1 MKTVE
6 ITDLNIP
13 ELAPYAKLTE
23 AQLRRAGARG
33 LFIAESEE
41 VIEGALAAGYP
52 LISMLTDHHHLP
64 SAEKVLSA
72 LPAADAERD
81 IPVYTG
87 EAEKLEA
94 LTGFRLSR
102 GVLAAMER
110 IPLPPVESIVGDARR
125 IAVLEGVNDA
135 ANIGAIFRSAAGLG
149 MDAVLIGENCC
160 DPLNRRAARV
170 SMGGV
175 FRVPWT
181 VLPTLDGDKNRIDIG
196 LLQKNGFK
204 TAAMALRK
212 ESVGIDDPRLLAE
225 EKLALML
232 GSEGN
237 GLHPRTIAE
246 SDYTVLI
253 PMKNGVDS
261 LNVGSAAAIAFYAA
275 VSRKR

>member
-1 MKTVE
+1 MNI
-6 ITDLNIP
+6 ITICDLNIP

-23 AQLRRAGARG
+23 AQLRRVGARG
-33 LFIAESEE
+33 IFIAESEE
-41 VIEGALAAGYP
+41 VIESALGAGYP
-52 LISMLTDHHHLP
+52 LVSMLTDRHHLP
-64 SAEKVLSA
+64 AAEKVLASA
-72 LPAADAERD
+72 RYLDV
-81 IPVYTG
+81 PVFTG
-87 EAEKLEA
+87 EAEQLEK

-110 IPLPPVESIVGDARR
+110 VPLPPVEAMISGARR

-170 SMGGV
+170 SMGAV

-181 VLPTLDGDKNRIDIG
+181 VLPTLSDDRNRIDIG
-196 LLQKNGFK
+196 LLHRVGFK

-212 ESVGIDDPRLLAE
+212 DSIGVDDPRLFAE

-237 GLHPRTIAE
+237 GLHPHTIAE

-253 PMKNGVDS
+253 PMANGVDS
-261 LNVGSAAAIAFYAA
+261 LNVGSAAAIAFYVLA
-275 VSRKR
+275 SRER